1 MAPLSSSRGPLWSAP
16 LPDAQGA
23 QRSFGLDLVRAIA
36 ILNVLWGHG
45 RSLLPEDI
53 QARFPVLRLDGV
65 TIFFALSGFLIGRI
79 MMRNLAEGASLRTL
93 LRFWAR
99 RWLRT
104 LPAYFVTLALLV
116 LLASRF
122 GRTALPATLSD
133 YLWFGQNL
141 AAPHPDFFGEAWSL
155 AVEEWFYLLVPL
167 AVWGLVG
174 IARMHPRRAVGAVA
188 LVTIALVFVTR
199 QLMLDTTNI
208 ASLIDW
214 DSRLRKLVI
223 TRMDS
228 LMFGVLAAWCWVH
241 AGELTRRWAPLAG
254 LIGLV
259 GLTVSL
265 MGLDLQADFRDTTR
279 LLLLQVP
286 LMIALILPAMALM
299 RQAPAWLAE
308 PVAFISRLAYP
319 LYLLHYGLVMLTVLP
334 VLGWRIELDW
344 TSKVAVYWSLSFG
357 LAWLMHWGVERPG
370 LWLRD
375 RWLPEPASSGAAREP
390 SRGITHRPP
399 RVLVPARR
407 HLDR

>member
-1 MAPLSSSRGPLWSAP
+1 
-16 LPDAQGA
+16 
-23 QRSFGLDLVRAIA
+23 
-36 ILNVLWGHG
+36 
-45 RSLLPEDI
+45 
-53 QARFPVLRLDGV
+53 
-65 TIFFALSGFLIGRI
+65 
-79 MMRNLAEGASLRTL
+79 
-93 LRFWAR
+93 
-99 RWLRT
+99 
-104 LPAYFVTLALLV
+104 
-116 LLASRF
+116 
-122 GRTALPATLSD
+122 
-133 YLWFGQNL
+133 
-141 AAPHPDFFGEAWSL
+141 
-155 AVEEWFYLLVPL
+155 
-167 AVWGLVG
+167 
-174 IARMHPRRAVGAVA
+174 
-188 LVTIALVFVTR
+188 
-199 QLMLDTTNI
+199 MLDTTNI